1 MIYTT
6 VVNNA
11 TVSKTVNVANSVDS
25 NIVDIAFADEFG
37 NTAFAIKDGHIQTKN
52 FNSRNIVIDTQKI
65 NSTYNKELS
74 LFGLKSVN

>member
-6 VVNNA
+6 QVNNT

-25 NIVDIAFADEFG
+25 SLVDIAFADEFG

-52 FNSRNIVIDTQKI
+52 FNSRNVIDTQKI
-65 NSTYNKELS
+65 NLTYNKELS